1 MLMSSIGA
9 TMHAE
14 ILLGF
19 IAFVAVMAV
28 ICILF
33 ANDDE

>member
-1 MLMSSIGA
+1 
-9 TMHAE
+9 MHAE

-33 ANDDE
+33 ANDDAE